1 MRISNNNKFLYFILS
16 MSLMIG
22 LFYGEDSSGSG
33 GSIADFI
40 STWPLVENPLNFDCG
55 CEMKFPLHYYIAS
68 LIYQISQSEFF
79 LKFTYCIAALAVPIL
94 LYKCL
99 EIKYPKLNKDNL
111 FLFSLI
117 ILLLPTFRSAAI
129 WPNTHLTAIIFFLI
143 SVYFFLKWEIKK
155 DYKNL
160 NRELIFTIIFMSLT
174 VYTRQMYA
182 MIFLYFVLIYFQKLK
197 FKDFLKTCFIIFSF
211 SIPGIIF
218 VFYYPII
225 LTGTFNS
232 NLYNSLL
239 VNSSIISFYL
249 IPFYFLLFAYNKN
262 RVDLINLKNI
272 TVLFFIILMV
282 WTMSQSFNYNFKMG
296 GGYFLKLS
304 LIMFDDFYFFYL
316 TSVIGFFLLYLL
328 GKENPNNVIL
338 ILLILFGFSARILFP
353 KYFEPMLIILLF
365 FVFNTKLPQ
374 MFLKEKRN
382 IFIYGTYMLI
392 YLITGIIN
400 HAFQIT
406 KTL

>member
-1 MRISNNNKFLYFILS
+1 MKIANNNKILYLLLS
-16 MSLMIG
+16 LSLIIG

-33 GSIADFI
+33 GSIADFR

-68 LIYQISQSEFF
+68 LIFKIGQSEFF
-79 LKFTYCIAALAVPIL
+79 LKFTYCLAALTVPIL

-99 EIKYPKLNKDNL
+99 NIKYPKLNKDNL
-111 FLFSLI
+111 FLFSLL
-117 ILLLPTFRSAAI
+117 ILLLPTLRSAAI

-143 SVYFFLKWEIKK
+143 SIYFFLKWEIKK
-155 DYKNL
+155 NFKKINK
-160 NRELIFTIIFMSLT
+160 ELMLTIFFMSLT

-182 MIFLYFVLIYFQKLK
+182 MIFLYFVFIFFQNLQ
-197 FKDFLKTCFIIFSF
+197 FKIFIKTCLIIFSF

-218 VFYYPII
+218 VYFYPII

-232 NLYNSLL
+232 SLYNSLL

-249 IPFYFLLFAYNKN
+249 IPFYFLIFTYHREKL
-262 RVDLINLKNI
+262 DLINLKNI
-272 TVLFFIILMV
+272 TVLFFIILIV
-282 WTMSQSFNYNFKMG
+282 WVMSQSFDYNFKMG

-304 LIMFDDFYFFYL
+304 LILFGDFNFFYL
-316 TSVIGFFLLYLL
+316 TSIIGFFLLYLL
-328 GKENPNNVIL
+328 GKNKPNNIIL

-365 FVFNTKLPQ
+365 FVFSTKLPQ
-374 MFLKEKRN
+374 VFLKEKRN
-382 IFIYGTYMLI
+382 IYLYGVYMLI
-392 YLITGIIN
+392 YLITGIVN
-400 HAFQIT
+400 QAFQIT

>member
-1 MRISNNNKFLYFILS
+1 MRISNNNKVLYFILS

-40 STWPLVENPLNFDCG
+40 STWPLVKNPLNFDCG

-79 LKFTYCIAALAVPIL
+79 LKFTYCIAALTVPIL

-232 NLYNSLL
+232 SLYNSLL

-249 IPFYFLLFAYNKN
+249 I
-262 RVDLINLKNI
+262 
-272 TVLFFIILMV
+272 
-282 WTMSQSFNYNFKMG
+282 
-296 GGYFLKLS
+296 
-304 LIMFDDFYFFYL
+304 YL
-316 TSVIGFFLLYLL
+316 
-328 GKENPNNVIL
+328 
-338 ILLILFGFSARILFP
+338 AR
-353 KYFEPMLIILLF
+353 
-365 FVFNTKLPQ
+365 
-374 MFLKEKRN
+374 RN
-382 IFIYGTYMLI
+382 ID
-392 YLITGIIN
+392 
-400 HAFQIT
+400 
-406 KTL
+406 